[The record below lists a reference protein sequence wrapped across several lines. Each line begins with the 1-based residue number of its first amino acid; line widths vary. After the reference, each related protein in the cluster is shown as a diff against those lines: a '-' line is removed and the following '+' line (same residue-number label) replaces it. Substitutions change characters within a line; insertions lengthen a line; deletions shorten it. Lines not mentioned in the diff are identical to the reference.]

1 MKRKLHLKILASYL
15 IFAVLAIGLL
25 STLTQNLTDQF
36 LRENEAQQMY
46 RESTLMAS
54 DLKDAFSED
63 STKIKDIRK
72 SLEASA
78 KYMSA
83 EIWIADVHGNL
94 YFDSNT
100 SSIQMYAEQGTPKA
114 IENFNIQDFGNSYYQ
129 TGNFYGSFSEDTL
142 TVFSTITNNY
152 KVQGYVLIHKPMT
165 AVLAQSTGIVD
176 IAFLSVAI
184 VLICAAILLVVF
196 NFIVYKPIEKITNA
210 AEGYARGDFSQKIA
224 IGSNDEIGYLAGT
237 LNYMATELDTLE
249 EEQRKFI
256 SNVSHDFR
264 SPLTSIKGY
273 IEAMLDGTIP
283 VEMQEKYLNIILFET
298 ERLNK
303 LTQNILD
310 LNQFGNRGVSLDI
323 TEFDINQMIRNTTLT
338 FEGVCSKK
346 GLSFDLLLTG
356 SELFVKGDMVKIQQV
371 LYNLIDNATKFA
383 NNNTAIIIETNI
395 RNEKV
400 LISVKDKGIG
410 IPSDSI
416 KKVWERFY
424 KTDQSRGRDKKGSG
438 LGLAIVKEI
447 VQAHNENINVI
458 STEGVGTEFIFTL
471 PLSEKEV

>member
-1 MKRKLHLKILASYL
+1 MKRKLHLKLLACYL
-15 IFAVLAIGLL
+15 IFAVLAIALL
-25 STLTQNLTDQF
+25 STLTQNMTNQF
-36 LRENEAQQMY
+36 LRQNEAQQMY
-46 RESTLMAS
+46 RESTLIAS
-54 DLKDAFSED
+54 DLKEVFVKDATEL
-63 STKIKDIRK
+63 IDIRQ
-72 SLEASA
+72 SLEAAA

-83 EIWIADVHGNL
+83 EIWVIDVHGNL

-100 SSIQMYAEQGTPKA
+100 ASIQIYADQGTPKTL
-114 IENFNIQDFGNSYYQ
+114 ENFNIQDFGNSYYQ
-129 TGNFYGSFSEDTL
+129 TGRFYESFHEDTL

-152 KVQGYVLIHKPMT
+152 KVQGYVLLHKPMT
-165 AVLAQSTGIVD
+165 DVLAQSTGIVD
-176 IAFLSVAI
+176 IAFLSVTI

-196 NFIVYKPIEKITNA
+196 NFIVYKPIQKITNA
-210 AEGYARGDFSQKIA
+210 AEQYARGDFSKRIA
-224 IGSNDEIGYLAGT
+224 IDTDDEIGYLADT
-237 LNYMATELDTLE
+237 LNYMATELDTFE

-273 IEAMLDGTIP
+273 IEAMIDGTIP
-283 VEMQEKYLNIILFET
+283 AEMQEKYLNIILFET

-310 LNQFGNRGVSLDI
+310 LNQFGNRGMSLEI
-323 TEFDINQMIRNTTLT
+323 TEFDINQMIRTTTMT
-338 FEGVCSKK
+338 FEGVCNQK

-356 SELFVKGDMVKIQQV
+356 SELFVKGDMGKFQQV
-371 LYNLIDNATKFA
+371 LYNLLDNATKFA

-395 RNEKV
+395 QNEKV

-410 IPSDSI
+410 IPSDSV

-471 PLSEKEV
+471 PLSDKEV

>member
-1 MKRKLHLKILASYL
+1 MKRKIHLKLLAGYL
-15 IFAVLAIGLL
+15 VFAVIAIALL
-25 STLTQNLTDQF
+25 STLTQNITNQF

-54 DLKDAFSED
+54 DLKDVFQKD
-63 STKIKDIRK
+63 STKLQDIGH
-72 SLEASA
+72 SLSTSA

-83 EIWIADVHGNL
+83 EIWIIDVNGKL

-100 SSIQMYAEQGTPKA
+100 SYVQTYAESGKHMTL
-114 IENFNIQDFGNSYYQ
+114 EGFSIQDFGNSYYQ
-129 TGNFYGSFSEDTL
+129 SGTFYNSFNEDTL
-142 TVFSTITNNY
+142 TVFSTITNDY
-152 KVQGYVLIHKPMT
+152 KVQGYILIHKPMT
-165 AVLAQSTGIVD
+165 EVLAQSTGIVD
-176 IAFLSVAI
+176 IAFLSVTI
-184 VLICAAILLVVF
+184 VLGCAAILLLVF
-196 NFIVYKPIEKITNA
+196 NFIVYKPIQKITTA
-210 AEGYARGDFSQKIA
+210 AEQYARGDFSKRIA
-224 IGSNDEIGYLAGT
+224 IKTNDELGYLANT
-237 LNYMATELDTLE
+237 LNYMATELDTFE

-303 LTQNILD
+303 LTHNILD
-310 LNQFGNRGVSLDI
+310 LNQFGNRGMSLE
-323 TEFDINQMIRNTTLT
+323 TVEFDINQMIRTTIMT
-338 FEGVCSKK
+338 FEGVCNKR

-356 SELFVKGDMVKIQQV
+356 EELFVKGDMSKIQQV

-383 NNNTAIIIETNI
+383 NSNTSITIETNV

-410 IPSDSI
+410 IPSDSV

-471 PLSEKEV
+471 PLAEDY